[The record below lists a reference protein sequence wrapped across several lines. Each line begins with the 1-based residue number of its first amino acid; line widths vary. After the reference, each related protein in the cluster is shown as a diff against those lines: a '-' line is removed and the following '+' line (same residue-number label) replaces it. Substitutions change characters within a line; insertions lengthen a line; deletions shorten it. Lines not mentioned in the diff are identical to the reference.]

1 VSVRTRRLDI
11 WAQSD
16 LSGNSPE
23 VRQLQSW
30 RVLGIARHEMSTWTE
45 NNPTVAKLDLTHLEN
60 RYDDIDLPSR
70 SNTLANSVRAMNRT
84 CLLPPGREIP
94 QEFLGSLIEPFLI
107 FLLSV
112 AGFNRVLGSTDP
124 NQFLCSR
131 VIHTKHECP
140 DING

>member
-1 VSVRTRRLDI
+1 M
-11 WAQSD
+11 
-16 LSGNSPE
+16 P
-23 VRQLQSW
+23 
-30 RVLGIARHEMSTWTE
+30 TWTE
-45 NNPTVAKLDLTHLEN
+45 NNSTVAKLDLTHLEN

-84 CLLPPGREIP
+84 CLLPPRREIL

-107 FLLSV
+107 FLLFV

-131 VIHTKHECP
+131 VIHTKDECP